1 MEQNNNF
8 WNDAARH
15 GAILGGILGLS
26 NLFETWATLSGSLTL
41 YAWMMLEWIVVVVL
55 HYYLLHQYTRQRSL
69 LSPKEVGF
77 TFGQGYGF
85 LLAISGFAGFIVGII
100 QTVYL
105 HLILGYSNYIDRM
118 VTAITEMV
126 AHSGG
131 IPASMET
138 LFSQSIEQLQTAP
151 TPSIFAGVWGGIFST
166 LLFGA
171 FFGLIIAGVNS
182 RAPRP
187 FDSENPEN
195 IAQ

>member
-8 WNDAARH
+8 WNDAARY

-26 NLFETWATLSGSLTL
+26 NLFETWVTLSGSLTL
-41 YAWMMLEWIVVVVL
+41 YTWMMLEWIAVVVL
-55 HYYLLHQYTRQRSL
+55 HYYLLHRYTRQRSQ
-69 LSPKEVGF
+69 LSPQEVGF

-85 LLAISGFAGFIVGII
+85 LLAVSGFAGFIVGII

-126 AHSGG
+126 ARSGG

-138 LFSQSIEQLQTAP
+138 VFSQSIEQLQTAP

-166 LLFGA
+166 VLFGA
-171 FFGLIIAGVNS
+171 IFGLIIAKVNS
-182 RAPRP
+182 RSPRP
-187 FDSENPEN
+187 FDSENSEN
-195 IAQ
+195 TVQ